1 MRITVAI
8 STKNNA
14 APPVTERVLS
24 TQESLTARAVT
35 ELYSNGSDVNNHGV
49 SMPLQSLILPGDIVE
64 THDVDQGDV
73 WRARNKSVQLS
84 ISAKGVQQ
92 TIALERPL

>member
-35 ELYSNGSDVNNHGV
+35 ALYDNGADINKHTVA
-49 SMPLQSLILPGDIVE
+49 MPLQNLILSGEVVE
-64 THDVDQGDV
+64 VNDVDQGDV
-73 WRARNKSVQLS
+73 WRARNKSTQLS
-84 ISAKGVQQ
+84 ISDKGVQQ
-92 TIALERPL
+92 TIVLERPL